1 MNQSKIAALTA
12 LSRQKIEPAC
22 DMYIAHMEACWQ
34 QSLSIALRERK
45 AVDLD
50 YELKRKHQ
58 SLIDAFHEIVINIFD
73 QTLRLENRDEKSARG
88 ASVFSSVGFDHI
100 ELAMAVSQL
109 EALLK
114 IRFNQAFSLLEKR
127 NKALFYFGKVDIQ
140 SMPFGLANI
149 TQMLK
154 ELFLAVDL
162 NQENQLKLMHAFS
175 QTLSS
180 SVAELYQKI
189 NQIYANAG
197 ILPNLESMQQKSKR
211 QRVEVSSKPVVSS
224 SNESRKSFELSDE
237 LMLSLFQAMEGIHA
251 YHDATGQ
258 LNYVSCDQLVQAIEA
273 VNLPKSSSLNF
284 KGVKLLKAK
293 VLDYIESHFDIVAPV
308 LPKLASQS
316 MDVLGMLAE
325 GIVTDKDLDD
335 RVILA
340 LNVLVKPLMVTVIK
354 EPEFFND
361 GLHPS
366 RQFLEQLLQAAS
378 DWFGCNNLN
387 ELLVFGGMIND
398 GYQKNARIFQI
409 TNNDLSDWLSIEHEQ
424 ALKGIQKLQAES
436 AGKDRLRVTRQ
447 VVEQYIKQYV
457 AANPVAFVQQYYQ
470 RVLADALSMSVLQ
483 HGKDSDSW
491 RELKILAR
499 DIHQLTLPAEY
510 SEKFAVKHGF
520 DITKRSCQLMMTL
533 NFQAADILNTESNF
547 GSYMSWMNA
556 AQNVN
561 EFQSKQLMGS
571 SGQSAIDGGQ
581 PSPYANKALS
591 AVEEKIYRQF
601 LALPVGT
608 MLDFLYE
615 DDEDRRK
622 ILCWQNREM
631 DNVVL
636 SDPTGDKSEKRSIKQ
651 VVSEMAEGVVVLVE
665 PAQKGYFD
673 RTIRIILKKIN
684 NHKQK
689 KQA

>member
-22 DMYIAHMEACWQ
+22 EMYIAHMEACWQ
-34 QSLSIALRERK
+34 QSLTEALRQRK
-45 AVDLD
+45 AEDLD

-58 SLIDAFHEIVINIFD
+58 ILIDAFHDVAVKIFE
-73 QTLRLENRDEKSARG
+73 QTLHLENREEKSVRG

-109 EALLK
+109 EAVLK

-127 NKALFYFGKVDIQ
+127 NKALFYFGKIDIQ

-154 ELFLAVDL
+154 EVFLAVEL

-175 QTLSS
+175 QILSN
-180 SVAELYQKI
+180 SVADLYQKI
-189 NQIYANAG
+189 NQVYADAG
-197 ILPNLESMQQKSKR
+197 ILPNLESMQQHAKR
-211 QRVEVSSKPVVSS
+211 QRVEISAKTVATGSSDLNK
-224 SNESRKSFELSDE
+224 NFKLSDD
-237 LMLSLFQAMEGIHA
+237 LMLDLFKAMEDIHA

-258 LNYVSCDQLVQAIEA
+258 RNYVSVDQLIQAINA
-273 VNLPKSSSLNF
+273 VHLPKSLSLNF
-284 KGVKLLKAK
+284 KGVKQLKAK
-293 VLDYIESHFDIVAPV
+293 VLDYIESHLDIAAPV

-335 RVILA
+335 RVIVA

-361 GLHPS
+361 GLHPA
-366 RQFLEQLLQAAS
+366 RQFLEQLLQAGS

-387 ELLVFGGMIND
+387 ELLVFGGLIND
-398 GYQKNARIFQI
+398 GYQTNPRVFEI

-447 VVEQYIKQYV
+447 VVEQYIEQYV
-457 AANPVAFVQQYYQ
+457 AANPVEFVQQFYQ

-499 DIHQLTLPAEY
+499 DVHQLTLPSEY
-510 SEKFAVKHGF
+510 SHKYAKKHGF

-556 AQNVN
+556 AQDFSA
-561 EFQSKQLMGS
+561 FQSKQLLGS
-571 SGQSAIDGGQ
+571 SAQSAIDGGQ
-581 PSPYANKALS
+581 ASPYVNKTLS

-615 DDEDRRK
+615 EDNDRRK
-622 ILCWQNREM
+622 ILCWQNRDL

-636 SDPTGDKSEKRSIKQ
+636 SDPTGDRSEKRSIKQ

-665 PAQKGYFD
+665 PAKKGYFD
-673 RTIRIILKKIN
+673 RTMRIILKKIN